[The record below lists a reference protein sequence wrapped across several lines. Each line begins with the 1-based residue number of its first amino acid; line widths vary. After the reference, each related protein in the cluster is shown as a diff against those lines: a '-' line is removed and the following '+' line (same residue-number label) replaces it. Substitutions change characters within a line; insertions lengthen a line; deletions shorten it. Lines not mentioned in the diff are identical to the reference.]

1 MANCPLRTEEDIKK
15 SFKAFK
21 KNKSSSQLSCFRFGW
36 MNPWWA
42 TKINSKNKPSRIFPK
57 FNNKRSQD
65 LPKLYCPSGALWI
78 AKRNNFIK
86 YKNFYMPGYRFKEIS
101 WISAIDIDD
110 KEDFLMAKICLNLR
124 NSKKGIKKT
133 FLK

>member
-1 MANCPLRTEEDIKK
+1 
-15 SFKAFK
+15 
-21 KNKSSSQLSCFRFGW
+21 